1 MGKLRVNYK
10 FGARTKDLNEAQK
23 ALRRDYKKAYD
34 RVRKYYERHSEKDG
48 YIDLPPMPTHPEIV
62 TRAAVKKLERLTP
75 ERIEKTMRWFD
86 RETGEILTAREKK
99 ARTRREAADKRK
111 GRKGGGRG
119 ALPPLPGALTYE
131 KMWRSL
137 IDQIDGYI
145 NGLSA
150 GTVDH
155 YRRVESIQSDLR
167 RLKISLERIAVENG
181 ERVFGNL
188 EKREQK
194 AYEKAGYS
202 ALDFGHNWVGYRLD
216 ANWDEIQRLME
227 QIVFSSQTET
237 AYNAI
242 EGIIDILE
250 SETGDTYEGLRSMAE
265 MEDYGGF
272 DETYDGE
279 PWDW

>member
-10 FGARTKDLNEAQK
+10 FGARTKDLNEVQK

-34 RVRKYYERHSEKDG
+34 RVRKYYERHSEQAG
-48 YIDLPPMPTHPEIV
+48 YIDLPPMPTHPEII

-86 RETGEILTAREKK
+86 KETGEILTAREKK
-99 ARTRREAADKRK
+99 ARTRRDAARKRK
-111 GRKGGGRG
+111 GRKGGRG
-119 ALPPLPGALTYE
+119 ALPPLPGVLTYE
-131 KMWRSL
+131 QMWRSL
-137 IDQIDGYI
+137 MDQIDGYI
-145 NGLSA
+145 DGLSA
-150 GTVDH
+150 GTVEH

-167 RLKISLERIAVENG
+167 RLKISLERIAVDQG
-181 ERVFGNL
+181 ERVWGNL

-202 ALDFGHNWVGYRLD
+202 ALDFGHNWIGYRLD
-216 ANWDEIQRLME
+216 SKWDEIQRLMD

-242 EGIIDILE
+242 EVIIDILE
-250 SETGDTYEGLRSMAE
+250 NETGDTYEGLRSMAE
-265 MEDYGGF
+265 MEDYGDF
-272 DETYDGE
+272 DETYEGD

>member
-86 RETGEILTAREKK
+86 KETGEILTAREKK
-99 ARTRREAADKRK
+99 ARTRREGAEKRK
-111 GRKGGGRG
+111 GRKGGGR
-119 ALPPLPGALTYE
+119 APLPPLPGALTYI
-131 KMWRSL
+131 KTWRAL
-137 IDQIDGYI
+137 IAEIDEYI
-145 NGLSA
+145 YGLSA
-150 GTVDH
+150 GTVEH
-155 YRRVESIQSDLR
+155 YRRIESIQDDLR
-167 RLKISLERIAVENG
+167 RLKNSLERIAVEQG
-181 ERVFGNL
+181 ERVWGNL
-188 EKREQK
+188 KKREQK

-202 ALDFGHNWVGYRLD
+202 ELDFGHNWIGFRFD
-216 ANWDEIQRLME
+216 ANWDEIHSLME
-227 QIVFSSQTET
+227 QIVYSSQSET

-242 EGIIDILE
+242 EAVIDILE
-250 SETGDTYEGLRSMAE
+250 NETGDIYEGLRCMAE
-265 MEDYGGF
+265 EEDYGGY
-272 DETYDGE
+272 DETY
-279 PWDW
+279 

>member
-1 MGKLRVNYK
+1 MGKLRVSYK

-48 YIDLPPMPTHPEIV
+48 YIDLPPMPTQPEIV

-99 ARTRREAADKRK
+99 ARTRRDAAKKRK

-119 ALPPLPGALTYE
+119 ALPPLPGVRTNL
-131 KMWRSL
+131 KMWRAL
-137 IDQIDGYI
+137 MDEIDEYI
-145 NGLSA
+145 YGLSA
-150 GTVDH
+150 GTVEH
-155 YRRVESIQSDLR
+155 YRRIESIQSDLR
-167 RLKISLERIAVENG
+167 RLKISLERIAVEQG

-188 EKREQK
+188 SEWEQK
-194 AYEKAGYS
+194 AYKKAGYS
-202 ALDFGHNWVGYRLD
+202 ELDFGHNWVGYRLD
-216 ANWDEIQRLME
+216 SNWDEIQALMDE
-227 QIVFSSQTET
+227 IVFSSQSET

-242 EGIIDILE
+242 EAVIDILE
-250 SETGDTYEGLRSMAE
+250 NETGDTYEGLRCMAE
-265 MEDYGGF
+265 TEDYGGY
-272 DETYDGE
+272 DETY
-279 PWDW
+279 

>member
-34 RVRKYYERHSEKDG
+34 RVRKYYERHSEEKG
-48 YIDLPPMPTHPEIV
+48 YIDLPPIPTHPEIV

-86 RETGEILTAREKK
+86 KETGEILTAREKK
-99 ARTRREAADKRK
+99 SRTRREAAEKRK
-111 GRKGGGRG
+111 GRKGGE
-119 ALPPLPGALTYE
+119 LPPLPGALTYE
-131 KMWRSL
+131 KMWSAL
-137 IDQIDGYI
+137 MDQIDGYI
-145 NGLSA
+145 EGLSA
-150 GTVDH
+150 GTVHH
-155 YRRVESIQSDLR
+155 YRRIESIQSDLR
-167 RLKISLERIAVENG
+167 RLKISLERIAVEKG
-181 ERVFGNL
+181 ERVFGDL
-188 EKREQK
+188 SSREQK

-202 ALDFGHNWVGYRLD
+202 ALDFGHNWIGYRLD
-216 ANWDEIQRLME
+216 ANWDEIQRLMD

-250 SETGDTYEGLRSMAE
+250 NETGDTYEGLRTMAE

-272 DETYDGE
+272 DETYEGE

>member
-10 FGARTKDLNEAQK
+10 FGARTKDLNEVQK

-34 RVRKYYERHSEKDG
+34 RVRKYYERHSEQAG
-48 YIDLPPMPTHPEIV
+48 YIDLPPKPTHPEIV

-86 RETGEILTAREKK
+86 KETGEILTAREKK
-99 ARTRREAADKRK
+99 ARTRRDAARKRK
-111 GRKGGGRG
+111 GRG
-119 ALPPLPGALTYE
+119 ALPSLPGALTYE

-137 IDQIDGYI
+137 MDQINGYI
-145 NGLSA
+145 DGLSA
-150 GTVDH
+150 GTVEH
-155 YRRVESIQSDLR
+155 YRRAESIQSDLR
-167 RLKISLERIAVENG
+167 RLKISFERIAVDQG
-181 ERVFGNL
+181 ERVWGNL

-202 ALDFGHNWVGYRLD
+202 ALDFGHNWIGYRLD
-216 ANWDEIQRLME
+216 SNWGEIQRLMD
-227 QIVFSSQTET
+227 QIVFSSQTEA

-250 SETGDTYEGLRSMAE
+250 NETGDTYGGLRSMAE

-272 DETYDGE
+272 DETYEGE
-279 PWDW
+279 PWEW

>member
-10 FGARTKDLNEAQK
+10 FGARTKDLNEVQK

-34 RVRKYYERHSEKDG
+34 RVRKYYERHSEQAG
-48 YIDLPPMPTHPEIV
+48 YIDLPPKPTHPEIV

-86 RETGEILTAREKK
+86 KETGEILTAREKK
-99 ARTRREAADKRK
+99 ARTRRDAARK
-111 GRKGGGRG
+111 RKGGGRG

-131 KMWRSL
+131 KIWRSL
-137 IDQIDGYI
+137 MDLINGYI
-145 NGLSA
+145 DGLSA
-150 GTVDH
+150 GTVEH
-155 YRRVESIQSDLR
+155 YRRIEDIQSDLR
-167 RLKISLERIAVENG
+167 RLKISFERIAVDQG
-181 ERVFGNL
+181 ERVWGNL

-202 ALDFGHNWVGYRLD
+202 ALDFGHNWIGYRLD
-216 ANWDEIQRLME
+216 SNWGEIQGLMD

-242 EGIIDILE
+242 EGIIAILE
-250 SETGDTYEGLRSMAE
+250 NETCDTYKGLRSMAE

-272 DETYDGE
+272 DETYEGE

>member
-10 FGARTKDLNEAQK
+10 FGARTKDLNEVQK

-34 RVRKYYERHSEKDG
+34 RVRKYYERHSEQAG
-48 YIDLPPMPTHPEIV
+48 YIDLPPKPTHPEIV

-86 RETGEILTAREKK
+86 KETGEILTAREKK
-99 ARTRREAADKRK
+99 ARTRREAGRKRK
-111 GRKGGGRG
+111 GRG

-131 KMWRSL
+131 KVWRSL
-137 IDQIDGYI
+137 IDQIGDYI
-145 NGLSA
+145 DGLSA
-150 GTVDH
+150 GTVEY
-155 YRRVESIQSDLR
+155 YRRIESIQSDLR
-167 RLKISLERIAVENG
+167 RLKISLERIAVDQG
-181 ERVFGNL
+181 ERVWGNL

-202 ALDFGHNWVGYRLD
+202 ALDFGHNWIGFRLD
-216 ANWDEIQRLME
+216 SNWDEIQRLMD

-242 EGIIDILE
+242 EGFIDILE
-250 SETGDTYEGLRSMAE
+250 NETGDTYEGLRSMAE

-272 DETYDGE
+272 DEMYEGM
-279 PWDW
+279 PWD

>member
-10 FGARTKDLNEAQK
+10 FGARTKDLNEVQK

-34 RVRKYYERHSEKDG
+34 RVRKYYERHSEQAG
-48 YIDLPPMPTHPEIV
+48 YIDLPPKPTHPEIV

-86 RETGEILTAREKK
+86 KETGEILTAREKK
-99 ARTRREAADKRK
+99 ARDRRDAARKRK
-111 GRKGGGRG
+111 GRG
-119 ALPPLPGALTYE
+119 ALPPLPGTLTYE

-137 IDQIDGYI
+137 MDQIDSYI
-145 NGLSA
+145 DGLSA
-150 GTVDH
+150 GTVEH
-155 YRRVESIQSDLR
+155 YRRIESIQSDLR
-167 RLKISLERIAVENG
+167 RLKISFERIAVDQG
-181 ERVFGNL
+181 ERVWGNL

-202 ALDFGHNWVGYRLD
+202 ALDFGHNWIGYRLD
-216 ANWDEIQRLME
+216 SNWGEIQRLMD

-237 AYNAI
+237 AYNAL

-250 SETGDTYEGLRSMAE
+250 NETGDTYAGLRSMAE

-272 DETYDGE
+272 DETYEGD
-279 PWDW
+279 PWEW

>member
-10 FGARTKDLNEAQK
+10 FGARTKDLNEVQK

-34 RVRKYYERHSEKDG
+34 RVRKYYERHSEQAG
-48 YIDLPPMPTHPEIV
+48 YIDLPPKPTHPEIV

-86 RETGEILTAREKK
+86 KETGEILTAREKK
-99 ARTRREAADKRK
+99 ARTRREAGRKRK
-111 GRKGGGRG
+111 GRG

-131 KMWRSL
+131 KVWRSL
-137 IDQIDGYI
+137 IDQIGDYI
-145 NGLSA
+145 DGLSA
-150 GTVDH
+150 GTVEH
-155 YRRVESIQSDLR
+155 YRRIESIQSDLR
-167 RLKISLERIAVENG
+167 QLKISLERIAVDQG
-181 ERVFGNL
+181 ERVWGNL

-202 ALDFGHNWVGYRLD
+202 ALDFGHNWIGFRLD
-216 ANWDEIQRLME
+216 SNWDEIQGLMD

-250 SETGDTYEGLRSMAE
+250 KETGDTYNGLRSMAE

-272 DETYDGE
+272 DETYEGM
-279 PWDW
+279 PWD